1 MGRIFSKGALNSS
14 SSKDNPINFS
24 TLGVGAHS
32 AAIRRRVSRNVYTTN
47 RGVNFVDG
55 APTFGIQAS
64 VTSTHVAVL
73 TTDTTAQI
81 QVNVDRPPDNTTKL
95 LFHSGDTNQIT
106 TDVSEMLFTTNVAQT
121 LTININD
128 AVPIDTYI
136 DIEVLYGPTLRVY
149 VEDINAS
156 IDLTP
161 PEVTSLSEGTTTTF
175 LVNIDAKPLA
185 DTQKINIISRDPE
198 RFTVDPQELDFTKQN
213 WYKNQEVTV
222 TAVRDFYDRENVI
235 VVFDLVAQGDSG
247 DYAGKTA
254 TFSLEHV
261 NIDVAGISV
270 TPRFSSYSI
279 TEGDSVIMDV
289 TLDTKPTE
297 ATNVFFHSADVN
309 KFTVTPP
316 SITFDDNSWNI
327 PEQIT
332 VTAVED
338 DMVTGNTDVV
348 ISYNAVG
355 ADEYNSIPSTELTF
369 THVDNDTAGIQIQNV
384 TSNTVIEGGAPQTF
398 EVILTS
404 KPTSGL
410 TLSITGDSKLD
421 ITPVTITTF
430 NDVELWNVAQTV
442 DVSAIIQGGYTAD
455 ENLVVTVQPSG
466 TVPTEYT
473 GLSAT
478 ETFTYD
484 AIPRIFTSSSSLS
497 FAPDTQATFDIKLN
511 GNPGQDNTVALT
523 ADHVDI
529 NPDPTTFTFTTGNFD
544 TLQTVTV
551 DCAVAATG
559 TITLIAT
566 DTSGVVATTT
576 VSVTVA

>member
-73 TTDTTAQI
+73 TTATTAQI

-161 PEVTSLSEGTTTTF
+161 PTVTSLSEGTFTTF
-175 LVNIDAKPLA
+175 LVNIDREPSAN
-185 DTQKINIISRDPE
+185 TEKINIISHDPE
-198 RFTVDPQELDFTKQN
+198 RFTVDPQELEFTKQN
-213 WYKNQEVTV
+213 WYENQEVIV
-222 TAVRDFYDRENVI
+222 TAVRDFYDRENAT
-235 VVFDLVAQGDSG
+235 VVFDLVAQGNSDEYVG
-247 DYAGKTA
+247 IKA
-254 TFSLEHV
+254 TFSLTHV

-289 TLDTKPTE
+289 TLDTKPTQ
-297 ATNVFFHSADVN
+297 ATNVDFHSADVN
-309 KFTVTPP
+309 KFTVTP
-316 SITFDDNSWNI
+316 SITFDENSWNI
-327 PEQIT
+327 PQPIT

-355 ADEYNSIPSTELTF
+355 ADEYNSIPLTELTF

-430 NDVELWNVAQTV
+430 NDVELWDTAQTV

-497 FAPDTQATFDIKLN
+497 FASGTQATFDIKLN
-511 GNPGQDNTVALT
+511 GNPGQDNTVMLT
-523 ADHVDI
+523 VDNENI
-529 NPDPTTFTFTTGNFD
+529 IQNPKMVTFTTDNFD

-551 DCAVAATG
+551 DCGVAATG

-566 DTSGVVATTT
+566 DTNGVVATTT

>member
-32 AAIRRRVSRNVYTTN
+32 AAIRRRISRNVYTTN

-73 TTDTTAQI
+73 TTATTAQI

-149 VEDINAS
+149 VEDINVS

-161 PEVTSLSEGTTTTF
+161 PTVTSLSEGTTTTF
-175 LVNIDAKPLA
+175 LVNLDAKPEKG
-185 DTQKINIISRDPE
+185 TEQINITSQDPE
-198 RFTVDPQELDFTKQN
+198 RFTVNPQILIFNDQDWNQN
-213 WYKNQEVTV
+213 QTVTV
-222 TAVRDFYDRENVI
+222 TAVQDFYDRPNATVG
-235 VVFDLVAQGDSG
+235 FDLVAQGISEEYG
-247 DYAGKTA
+247 GKTA
-254 TFSLEHV
+254 TFSLEHI

-270 TPRFSSYSI
+270 TPPSSYSI
-279 TEGDSVIMDV
+279 TEGQSVTMDV
-289 TLDTKPTE
+289 TLDTKPTQ
-297 ATNVFFHSADVN
+297 ATNVDFQSADMN
-309 KFTVTPP
+309 KFTVTP
-316 SITFDDNSWNI
+316 SITFDDNTWNI
-327 PEQIT
+327 PQQIT

-338 DMVTGNTDVV
+338 NMVTGNTDVV
-348 ISYNAVG
+348 ISYNVNGG
-355 ADEYNSIPSTELTF
+355 AQEYDSIASTELTF

-384 TSNTVIEGGAPQTF
+384 SSNTVIEREEGEEGEASQTF

-404 KPTSGL
+404 KPTSDL
-410 TLSITGDSKLD
+410 TLSITGDSKLG
-421 ITPVTITTF
+421 ITPATITF
-430 NDVELWNVAQTV
+430 NNVDLWNVAQTV
-442 DVSAIIQGGYTAD
+442 NVTALPQGGYTAD

-497 FAPDTQATFDIKLN
+497 FASGTQETFDIKLN
-511 GNPGQDNTVALT
+511 GNPGQDNTVTLT
-523 ADHVDI
+523 VDNVDI
-529 NPDPTTFTFTTGNFD
+529 NPNPKTFTFTTGDFD

-559 TITLIAT
+559 TITLTAT
-566 DTSGVVATTT
+566 DTTTT